1 MRSVVSPHIVLDRE
15 IAPFAA
21 ALLAGAA
28 AAPAGVPIAEQRRH
42 AALLRQHWTVGGPM
56 MERRRDGIA
65 DTSRGPVGFRIHY
78 PSRDDRLPTLVYLH
92 GGGWTFLDLDTYD
105 RVMRAFLEA
114 AAVAE
119 IRRRAIAE
127 AGGWLATLAAPG

>member
-1 MRSVVSPHIVLDRE
+1 MELHHRPRLIVGSSDCWRTD
-15 IAPFAA
+15 P
-21 ALLAGAA
+21 
-28 AAPAGVPIAEQRRH
+28 
-42 AALLRQHWTVGGPM
+42 
-56 MERRRDGIA
+56 
-65 DTSRGPVGFRIHY
+65 
-78 PSRDDRLPTLVYLH
+78 
-92 GGGWTFLDLDTYD
+92 YD